1 MAEPFGQTD
10 IEKEADRQVRRVT
23 SQRWR
28 EFASL
33 PEAKGKERMAIAL
46 ADTTECTLEEAR
58 RVLRSAPLDDQG

>member
-1 MAEPFGQTD
+1 MPEPFGQTAV
-10 IEKEADRQVRRVT
+10 EQEADRQVRKVA

-33 PEAKGKERMAIAL
+33 PEAKGKERTAIAL
-46 ADTTECTLEEAR
+46 ADTDCTIEEAR

>member
-1 MAEPFGQTD
+1 MAEPFGPTALEQD
-10 IEKEADRQVRRVT
+10 ADRQVRKAA

-33 PEAKGKERMAIAL
+33 PEAQGKERTAIAL
-46 ADTTECTLEEAR
+46 ADTTDCTIEEAR